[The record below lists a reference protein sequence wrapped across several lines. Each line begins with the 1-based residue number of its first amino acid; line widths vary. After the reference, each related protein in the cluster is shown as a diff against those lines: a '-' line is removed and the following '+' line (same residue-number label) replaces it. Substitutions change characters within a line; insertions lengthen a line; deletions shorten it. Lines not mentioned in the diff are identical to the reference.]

1 MIHFIEIQN
10 LKCGGCAKTVIDS
23 LQKMDSVTSVTVDID
38 KSIVSVEAVAEDQLT
53 AIENK
58 LSEIGYPP
66 VGSKNSIITKAKSY
80 VSCATGKMSS

>member
-38 KSIVSVEAVAEDQLT
+38 KSSVSVEAVAEDQLT